1 MLPENWVNL
10 SVDVKP
16 KDTDEPE
23 IRRRKGLL
31 LVASK
36 VNTRNLSQ
44 SSISLNSM
52 IGEVLSKGLIHI
64 HEGA

>member
-1 MLPENWVNL
+1 MLPENWVHL
-10 SVDVKP
+10 SVGVKP
-16 KDTDEPE
+16 KDTNEPE
-23 IRRRKGLL
+23 VRRRKSLL

-44 SSISLNSM
+44 SSISLNSK

-64 HEGA
+64 QEGA